1 MGEPFVPHKPERF
14 VDVKI
19 SVREANLIQ
28 KLRKYPFG
36 QFVVYK
42 QANLLIRVEI
52 KDSQIIDEEG
62 SIDLT

>member
-1 MGEPFVPHKPERF
+1 
-14 VDVKI
+14 
-19 SVREANLIQ
+19 VREANLIQ